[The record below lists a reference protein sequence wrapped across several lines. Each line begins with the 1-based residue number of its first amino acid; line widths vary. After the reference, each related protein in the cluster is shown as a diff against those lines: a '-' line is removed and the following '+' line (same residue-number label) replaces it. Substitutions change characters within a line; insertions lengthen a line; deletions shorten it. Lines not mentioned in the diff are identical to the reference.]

1 MYIYLYIFTYIY
13 IYPYIYISIHIYIY
27 INIPSEMFGVAGIST
42 SPLTAAGL
50 ALLHAT
56 RPQCGARERQSEG
69 H

>member
-1 MYIYLYIFTYIY
+1 
-13 IYPYIYISIHIYIY
+13 
-27 INIPSEMFGVAGIST
+27 MFGVAGIST

-56 RPQCGARERQSEG
+56 RPQRGARERQSEG